1 MNYLKSNAMPL
12 LIGAAIGY
20 YLAKSGGL
28 KAATSKVT
36 GSVKSAA

>member
-1 MNYLKSNAMPL
+1 MNYLKQNAMPL

-20 YLAKSGGL
+20 YIAKKGGL

-36 GSVKSAA
+36 GTVQGAV